1 MAFCPRSPSVGREN
15 LPARSSRRGGV
26 YWTSVLPSWY
36 PRTPLRDITA
46 IVRAI
51 ERRRAHQ
58 GEMEDQKIESPT
70 PQCQNILG
78 SSALISSPHLKNN
91 ISMIS
96 PCPSAGMKLG
106 TPSICKIPKT
116 LVSVMGQTAEA
127 SDFLTPQKEFLNSID
142 TVGKLVM
149 EELQELERTPSA
161 KKADKEKRM
170 RTLMSMR

>member
-1 MAFCPRSPSVGREN
+1 MTHGR
-15 LPARSSRRGGV
+15 AGYGGTGGGSSSRRERSNS
-26 YWTSVLPSWY
+26 TNSVLPSWY

-58 GEMEDQKIESPT
+58 GEIEDQQIKNLM
-70 PQCQNILG
+70 PQGQNILG

-96 PCPSAGMKLG
+96 PCPSAGKKLG
-106 TPSICKIPKT
+106 TLSVGKIPKT
-116 LVSVMGQTAEA
+116 LLSVMGQTAGVSE
-127 SDFLTPQKEFLNSID
+127 FVTPQNELLSSID
-142 TVGKLVM
+142 TVGEEVM